1 MKVRSNKVK
10 DIWTSVRNLH
20 KKFLSQM
27 NKNSAILNRQFH
39 NLVIKQ
45 VYSRLEAQSDLLL
58 VHHLVLEVL
67 ERVNMVK
74 GLFGRQG
81 SQHKEE
87 NHEGQIEI
95 MIAPLL
101 AKVLGLRLN

>member
-1 MKVRSNKVK
+1 
-10 DIWTSVRNLH
+10 
-20 KKFLSQM
+20 
-27 NKNSAILNRQFH
+27 
-39 NLVIKQ
+39 
-45 VYSRLEAQSDLLL
+45 
-58 VHHLVLEVL
+58 
-67 ERVNMVK
+67 MVK